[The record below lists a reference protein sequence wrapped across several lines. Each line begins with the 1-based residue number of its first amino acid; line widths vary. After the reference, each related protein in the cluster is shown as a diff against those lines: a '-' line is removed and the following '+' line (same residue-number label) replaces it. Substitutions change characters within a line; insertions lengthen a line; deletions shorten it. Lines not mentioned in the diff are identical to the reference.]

1 MRTGSPGFVGC
12 RLREAREVRQLTG
25 IGLAE
30 LVGSTSSA
38 ISSYEKGHSTPSP
51 AMLDRLCSSLNFK
64 HEFFFRPEEDREW
77 GTIFERSKA
86 AITKSARKRAEHRLT
101 WLADT
106 LRYLEQFVKL
116 PPANIPTM
124 PTSKGWLALSD
135 EDIEEIATAAR
146 EHWKLGSGPISN
158 MTLLAEN
165 HGTIVSQMEM
175 GTTTLDAFSTWD
187 DAGRRPYIV
196 LGDDGQSA
204 FRTRFNVGHEL
215 GHLILHR
222 DVTPRELDSKQ
233 YFKAVEAQA
242 DRFASA
248 FLTPAETF
256 SMDVTRP
263 TLDVFRVLK
272 TKWRTSVKM
281 MVHRAAD
288 LDIIDKD
295 DARRLYISY
304 NRRGWSRLE
313 PFDDTEP
320 TEQPR
325 LVKRAFEAV
334 VENAVIERS
343 QVAAALPFNREDIEH
358 LANLPAGYLKELQEE
373 SDVWQFLDDLTVGF
387 PDYPPNE

>member
-12 RLREAREVRQLTG
+12 RLREAREVRQLTA

-38 ISSYEKGHSTPSP
+38 ISSYEKGHTTPSP
-51 AMLDRLCSSLNFK
+51 AMLDQLSSFLNFK
-64 HEFFFRPEEDREW
+64 HEFFFRPEEEREW
-77 GTIFERSKA
+77 RTIFERSKA
-86 AITKSARKRAEHRLT
+86 AITKSARKRAQHRLT

-106 LRYLEQFVKL
+106 LGYLEQFVKL
-116 PPANIPTM
+116 PPSNIPTVPM
-124 PTSKGWLALSD
+124 SGGWLALSD
-135 EDIEEIATAAR
+135 EDIEEIARTAR
-146 EHWKLGSGPISN
+146 KHWKLGDGPISN

-165 HGTIVSQMEM
+165 QGTIVAQMEM
-175 GTTTLDAFSTWD
+175 GTTKLDAFSTWD
-187 DAGRRPYIV
+187 DADRRPYIV
-196 LGDDGQSA
+196 LGNDGQSA

-222 DVTPRELDSKQ
+222 DVTPKEFDSKQ
-233 YFKAVEAQA
+233 YFKEVEAQA

-256 SMDVTRP
+256 SVDVARP

-272 TKWRTSVKM
+272 TKWRTSIKM

-288 LDIIDKD
+288 LHIIDKD

-304 NRRGWSRLE
+304 NRRGWNRLE

-325 LVKRAFEAV
+325 LVRRAFEAV
-334 VENAVIERS
+334 VDHAVIERS
-343 QVAAALPFNREDIEH
+343 QVAAALPFNREDVEQ
-358 LANLPAGYLKELQEE
+358 LANLPAGYLKGPHDE
-373 SDVWQFLDDLTVGF
+373 SDVWQFLDDLTAGF
-387 PDYPPNE
+387 PN

>member
-1 MRTGSPGFVGC
+1 
-12 RLREAREVRQLTG
+12 
-25 IGLAE
+25 
-30 LVGSTSSA
+30 
-38 ISSYEKGHSTPSP
+38 
-51 AMLDRLCSSLNFK
+51 MLDQLSSFLNFK
-64 HEFFFRPEEDREW
+64 HEFFFRPEEEREW

-86 AITKSARKRAEHRLT
+86 AITKSARKRAQHRLT

-116 PPANIPTM
+116 PPSNIPAM
-124 PTSKGWLALSD
+124 PMPGGWLALSD
-135 EDIEEIATAAR
+135 EDIEEIARAAR
-146 EHWKLGSGPISN
+146 KHWKLGDGPISN

-165 HGTIVSQMEM
+165 QGTIVANMEM
-175 GTTTLDAFSTWD
+175 GTTKLDAFSTWD
-187 DAGRRPYIV
+187 DADRRPYIV
-196 LGDDGQSA
+196 LGNDGQSA

-222 DVTPRELDSKQ
+222 GVTPKEFDSKQ

-256 SMDVTRP
+256 SVDVARP

-272 TKWRTSVKM
+272 TKWRTSIKM

-304 NRRGWSRLE
+304 NRRGWNRLE

-325 LVKRAFEAV
+325 LVRRAFEAV
-334 VENAVIERS
+334 VDHAVIERS
-343 QVAAALPFNREDIEH
+343 QVAAALPFNREDVEQ
-358 LANLPAGYLKELQEE
+358 LANLPAGYLKGPHEE
-373 SDVWQFLDDLTVGF
+373 SDVWQFLDDLTAGF
-387 PDYPPNE
+387 PN